1 MKNKILK
8 ESESLELQ
16 NGAID
21 HTLTEK
27 FSKNIPD
34 WVIQHIDKRY
44 NPIKDKLS
52 RNIDLN
58 NAEWEPIDKNNITTK
73 DISNDDPD
81 KIRIFRLDFA
91 HDNKFIYTYIPGYE
105 DGSYVYLPRDGK
117 YHYISKMAKKD
128 IVNAIIDGGVLT
140 CDSQSLS
147 KKRQDRADAKKGSIN
162 RGIGQFQRYDYAK
175 NQDGTSDF
183 STKIYNNKW
192 YNSRGQDKSG
202 YEQVDYLKTLARKLT
217 KMDKDNYKIIMNKM
231 KTSIDEAKDL
241 FIQLLKTSPEKLAY
255 GTTNRDRWDS
265 SWMRV
270 AYDTNSTLKDLIKEY
285 EDIDKTIKRSEE
297 KGNIED
303 TISYLNDGYYNLG
316 EIRKNL
322 GTLSTNLKS
331 MIDELSRVDESF
343 RNKMDE
349 NLNTD
354 IDTKAKEVVNPVYA
368 DAIKGIKRAD
378 KAREEY
384 RKLPKAEVREEKP
397 KVKGTPEMKKMYLS
411 ESLFDDFDDDDYYD
425 ESLKRDP
432 ETWKD

>member
-1 MKNKILK
+1 
-8 ESESLELQ
+8 
-16 NGAID
+16 
-21 HTLTEK
+21 
-27 FSKNIPD
+27 
-34 WVIQHIDKRY
+34 
-44 NPIKDKLS
+44 
-52 RNIDLN
+52 
-58 NAEWEPIDKNNITTK
+58 
-73 DISNDDPD
+73 
-81 KIRIFRLDFA
+81 
-91 HDNKFIYTYIPGYE
+91 
-105 DGSYVYLPRDGK
+105 
-117 YHYISKMAKKD
+117 
-128 IVNAIIDGGVLT
+128 
-140 CDSQSLS
+140 
-147 KKRQDRADAKKGSIN
+147 
-162 RGIGQFQRYDYAK
+162 
-175 NQDGTSDF
+175 
-183 STKIYNNKW
+183 
-192 YNSRGQDKSG
+192 
-202 YEQVDYLKTLARKLT
+202 
-217 KMDKDNYKIIMNKM
+217 MDKDNYKIIMNKM

>member
-8 ESESLELQ
+8 ESENLQ
-16 NGAID
+16 SPLA
-21 HTLTEK
+21 EK
-27 FSKNIPD
+27 FSRNIPD

-44 NPIKDKLS
+44 SPIKDKLS
-52 RNIDLN
+52 RTIDLN
-58 NAEWEPIDKNNITTK
+58 TAEWEPIDKNNITTK